1 MDDQLKRLMGKQ
13 GVTDTVLDNAGIL
26 THGHVIALNT
36 VWNLVGLGAPL
47 LVALFAIPLLI
58 RGMGTD
64 RVGVLTLAWAV
75 IGYFSLFDLGL
86 GRALTKL
93 VAERLGTGQTGDL
106 PRLIW
111 TALMIMG
118 IFGTI
123 GALVAAALSP
133 WLVYSVLKIPRALQ
147 DETLKSFY
155 LIALSVPVV
164 IVTIGLRAVLEAH
177 QRFDLAN
184 KVRIPFGVLTFL
196 CPLFILPFSNSL
208 FPIVGMLVAGSFA
221 ACGVFLIVCLHLVP
235 ELRHSIRPKRSM
247 IKPLISFGSWMT
259 VTNIVGPLMTY
270 MDRFLIGAFISVTA
284 VAYYATPYEVVTKF
298 WLIPSALVGVLFP
311 AFSTALAHDR
321 QRAGQ
326 LFGRGINYTFLA
338 LFPLTL
344 LVVALAHE
352 VLTVWLGREFAD
364 NSAFVLKWLA
374 AGVFIN
380 GIARVPFAL
389 VQGAG
394 SPDLTAKMHL
404 IELPGYLSALW
415 WLIGVYGIQGVA
427 IVWVVRVCIDS
438 LILFVMAKRLLPV
451 TSAMVRG
458 SLARII
464 AASGI
469 LAVAGCLTGLLE
481 KGLFLIVVLVCF
493 PVIAWVW
500 LLDEED
506 RDLLKGFLQPRYGG
520 KDMHEP

>member
-1 MDDQLKRLMGKQ
+1 
-13 GVTDTVLDNAGIL
+13 
-26 THGHVIALNT
+26 
-36 VWNLVGLGAPL
+36 
-47 LVALFAIPLLI
+47 
-58 RGMGTD
+58 
-64 RVGVLTLAWAV
+64 
-75 IGYFSLFDLGL
+75 
-86 GRALTKL
+86 
-93 VAERLGTGQTGDL
+93 
-106 PRLIW
+106 
-111 TALMIMG
+111 
-118 IFGTI
+118 
-123 GALVAAALSP
+123 
-133 WLVYSVLKIPRALQ
+133 
-147 DETLKSFY
+147 
-155 LIALSVPVV
+155 
-164 IVTIGLRAVLEAH
+164 
-177 QRFDLAN
+177 
-184 KVRIPFGVLTFL
+184 
-196 CPLFILPFSNSL
+196 
-208 FPIVGMLVAGSFA
+208 
-221 ACGVFLIVCLHLVP
+221 
-235 ELRHSIRPKRSM
+235 M

-394 SPDLTAKMHL
+394 RPDLTAKMHL
-404 IELPGYLSALW
+404 IELPVYLSALW

>member
-1 MDDQLKRLMGKQ
+1 
-13 GVTDTVLDNAGIL
+13 
-26 THGHVIALNT
+26 
-36 VWNLVGLGAPL
+36 
-47 LVALFAIPLLI
+47 
-58 RGMGTD
+58 
-64 RVGVLTLAWAV
+64 
-75 IGYFSLFDLGL
+75 
-86 GRALTKL
+86 
-93 VAERLGTGQTGDL
+93 
-106 PRLIW
+106 
-111 TALMIMG
+111 
-118 IFGTI
+118 
-123 GALVAAALSP
+123 
-133 WLVYSVLKIPRALQ
+133 
-147 DETLKSFY
+147 
-155 LIALSVPVV
+155 
-164 IVTIGLRAVLEAH
+164 
-177 QRFDLAN
+177 
-184 KVRIPFGVLTFL
+184 
-196 CPLFILPFSNSL
+196 
-208 FPIVGMLVAGSFA
+208 
-221 ACGVFLIVCLHLVP
+221 
-235 ELRHSIRPKRSM
+235 
-247 IKPLISFGSWMT
+247 
-259 VTNIVGPLMTY
+259 
-270 MDRFLIGAFISVTA
+270 
-284 VAYYATPYEVVTKF
+284 
-298 WLIPSALVGVLFP
+298 
-311 AFSTALAHDR
+311 LAHDR

-394 SPDLTAKMHL
+394 RPDLTAKMHL
-404 IELPGYLSALW
+404 IELPVYLSALW

>member
-1 MDDQLKRLMGKQ
+1 
-13 GVTDTVLDNAGIL
+13 VTDDRPKNPMEKQDVTNTVLDSPGSL
-26 THGHVIALNT
+26 THGHVIARNT
-36 VWNLVGLGAPL
+36 VWNMIGLGAPL

-64 RVGVLTLAWAV
+64 RFGVLTLAWAV

-93 VAERLGTGQTGDL
+93 VAEKLGTGQTEDL

-118 IFGTI
+118 MFGII

-133 WLVYSVLKIPRALQ
+133 WLVHGVLKIPRALQ

-164 IVTIGLRAVLEAH
+164 IVTIGLRGVLEAH
-177 QRFDLAN
+177 QRFDLSN

-196 CPLFILPFSNSL
+196 GPLLILPFSNSL
-208 FPIVGMLVAGSFA
+208 FPVVGMLVAGSFLA
-221 ACGVFLIVCLHLVP
+221 GVVFLMVCLHLVP

-247 IKPLISFGSWMT
+247 IRPLIGFGSWMT

-311 AFSTALAHDR
+311 AFSTALAQDR
-321 QRAGQ
+321 QRAGR
-326 LFGRGINYTFLA
+326 LFGRGMNYTFLA

-344 LVVALAHE
+344 IVVALANE
-352 VLTVWLGREFAD
+352 GLTVWLGREFAD
-364 NSAFVLKWLA
+364 NSTFVLKWLA

-394 SPDLTAKMHL
+394 RPDLTAKMHL
-404 IELPGYLSALW
+404 IELPIYLSALW

-427 IVWVVRVCIDS
+427 IVWVVRVCVDN
-438 LILFVMAKRLLPV
+438 LVLFVMARRLLPV
-451 TSAMVRG
+451 TSALIRSSLVR
-458 SLARII
+458 IVT
-464 AASGI
+464 AAGVF
-469 LAVAGCLTGLLE
+469 AAAGCLTGLFE
-481 KGLFLIVVLVCF
+481 KVLFLIAVFICF
-493 PVIAWVW
+493 PVITWIW
-500 LLDEED
+500 LLDGED
-506 RDLLKGFLQPRYGG
+506 RGLLKGFFQPRYE
-520 KDMHEP
+520 KDVREP